1 MDDPEREAEIDDF
14 DAQGLANVDRLEA
27 AVKAAGIK
35 LTFDNSDEL
44 RTEVRRL
51 ASEMRKRNRSDAAPV
66 EPEIP
71 SQTDRIQAPKPER
84 PDYAKRLIEHVTR
97 MTEAE
102 RIAAADRLEGEETE
116 KIDKLVRATK
126 EGGVRLS
133 IDGSEQFKAE
143 IKRIAGVIRTGNTG

>member
-84 PDYAKRLIEHVTR
+84 PDYAKRL
-97 MTEAE
+97 ME
-102 RIAAADRLEGEETE
+102 RHQD
-116 KIDKLVRATK
+116 
-126 EGGVRLS
+126 
-133 IDGSEQFKAE
+133 DGSRADSCGRQTRGRRNRKN
-143 IKRIAGVIRTGNTG
+143 R